1 MSEIQLLENIEK
13 VYKKIEHAART
24 AGRSPE
30 DVKLVAVTKNVDSNL
45 IRKAV
50 EIGLREFGENRIQ
63 EARDKIS
70 NLQSQVNPLSH
81 PLQREGDGG
90 LQHIPQGREDGFRI
104 KWHMVGHLQKNKTK
118 IAVQLFDLIHS
129 VDSIELAEEINKHA
143 EKIGKIQRIII
154 QVKLSDEETKHGII
168 NDKLLNLFGELH
180 SMRNLKTEGLMT
192 IPPFFEDPESSRSY
206 FARLREIRD
215 SLEVSGYKTQELSM
229 GMSNDFEVAINEGA
243 TMVRIGTALFGE
255 RITI

>member
-1 MSEIQLLENIEK
+1 
-13 VYKKIEHAART
+13 
-24 AGRSPE
+24 
-30 DVKLVAVTKNVDSNL
+30 
-45 IRKAV
+45 
-50 EIGLREFGENRIQ
+50 
-63 EARDKIS
+63 
-70 NLQSQVNPLSH
+70 
-81 PLQREGDGG
+81 
-90 LQHIPQGREDGFRI
+90 
-104 KWHMVGHLQKNKTK
+104 MVGHLQKNKTK

-154 QVKLSDEETKHGII
+154 QVKLSDEDTKYGII
-168 NDKLLNLFGELH
+168 KDKLLNLFGELH

-255 RITI
+255 RITR